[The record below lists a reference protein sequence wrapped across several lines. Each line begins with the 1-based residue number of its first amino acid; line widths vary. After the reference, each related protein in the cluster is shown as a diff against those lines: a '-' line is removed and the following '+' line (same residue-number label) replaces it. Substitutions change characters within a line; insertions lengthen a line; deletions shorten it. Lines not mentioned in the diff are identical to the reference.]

1 MLKLTKEA
9 KEILKAYIAEINER
23 GYSEETRTQ
32 LIELK
37 KVELSLK
44 KMIDDLKKDKTKT
57 EQSLEEIK
65 RIRKDNKY
73 E

>member
-9 KEILKAYIAEINER
+9 KEILKAYIVEINER

-44 KMIDDLKKDKTKT
+44 KMRDDLKKDKTKT

-65 RIRKDNKY
+65 RVRKDK
-73 E
+73 